1 MPELDQ
7 RVVAGLLTAHIP
19 LAKGRRLVLVQGKYA
34 AGSPEEFTLSV
45 GEGERRSVRVVH
57 STSVLGITDAWQ
69 AHLADSG
76 TDSSTGSRTGT
87 GNRRDVLVVTTDVP
101 DDRLG
106 LDLVGEMMRSH
117 VIKVD
122 EADIVKQLFGAADLD
137 PRMRRDPWLWLPA
150 ALIAAEPAAG
160 GWPQHG
166 AVLTLDAAMRALVG
180 CRLGLIEVFE
190 GGGSVDMDALLAW
203 SRTPGGP
210 EQFAALEETERSGI
224 AGWLEQSAG
233 DAAPLL
239 LRLALNGRGAEAT
252 ALGVLASAVAGD
264 NASPDAAMA
273 LGTLFGAAGAK
284 VTELRAYARAVEGT
298 LTRWIDEA
306 AGRGDSADKARQRVL
321 EVLRQA
327 DELATAAHL
336 TDALAD
342 NPFLPSS
349 FQSRLR
355 LLAEALP
362 AGPEA
367 AQTAWEHVRDHRTA
381 ALFAP
386 HRVELAQMAVRLT
399 RWLDEPEPQV
409 TDVDQAVRAQAADW
423 GLVDRALT
431 QLRSGDAEAAPALA
445 RAYQDLHDAAQRRR
459 RTLDETF
466 ASKLAAWAAHATAGH
481 SEGALLIEDVLEQI
495 VAPLAMKKDRPR
507 PLLIVLDAM
516 SSAVAAQLG
525 EELTS
530 AARWSELAAG
540 GQRAAAV
547 AMIPSVTVISRATL
561 LSGRPTSGG
570 QSVEQEG
577 FTTFWRD
584 RHRLDSSLF
593 HKADIPGPPGH
604 LLHPRLVAAL
614 ASDDV
619 VAVVLN
625 AIDDSLDHGQQGSVS
640 AWSAADITYLPEL
653 LNAARGQGRPVVLVS
668 DHGHVL
674 DQADPG
680 EGPVPAEG
688 VESARWRT
696 GTVPGEGEVQL
707 AGPRILENGGR
718 VTVPWDERIRYTPR
732 KAGYHGGATLA
743 EMTVPVLVLAPSAAF
758 APAGWSEVSAESV
771 QPQWWKPREGT
782 PGAPAPVEPA
792 RNPVPPKQKPRPQEG
807 VPFTDDAVKTPAGK
821 STPPSPEPVGL
832 GPQVVATKIYE
843 DQGKYVRKAPD
854 RKVVAAVID
863 ALDAAGGTLSLAAVT
878 AAVTASG
885 GRTHTRPEGLVTMLT
900 RLLNIEGYEVIGL
913 VDSRTRVRLDR
924 DMLREQFELT
934 GQAGSAGEN
943 S

>member
-1 MPELDQ
+1 MGAVVPELDQ
-7 RVVAGLLTAHIP
+7 RVVAGLLTTRLP
-19 LAKGRRLVLVQGKYA
+19 QAKGRRLVLVQGRYA
-34 AGSPEEFTLSV
+34 VGSPEEFTLAV
-45 GEGERRSVRVVH
+45 GDGERRTVRVVH

-69 AHLADSG
+69 AHLKN
-76 TDSSTGSRTGT
+76 R
-87 GNRRDVLVVTTDVP
+87 GNKQDVLVVTTDVP
-101 DDRLG
+101 DERIG
-106 LDLVGEMMRSH
+106 LDLVGEMVRSH

-150 ALIAAEPAAG
+150 ALIAAEPASG

-180 CRLGLIEVFE
+180 CRLGLSEVFE

-210 EQFAALEETERSGI
+210 ERFAALEETERAGI

-252 ALGVLASAVAGD
+252 ALGVLASAVAEE

-284 VTELRAYARAVEGT
+284 VSELRSYARAVEGT

-306 AGRGDSADKARQRVL
+306 AGRGASAEQARQRVL
-321 EVLRQA
+321 AVLRQA
-327 DELATAAHL
+327 DELASAAHL

-342 NPFLPSS
+342 NPFLPSGL
-349 FQSRLR
+349 QARLGR
-355 LLAEALP
+355 LAEALP
-362 AGPEA
+362 VGAEA
-367 AQTAWEHVRDHRTA
+367 AQAAWEHVRDHRTA
-381 ALFAP
+381 SLFAP
-386 HRVELAQMAVRLT
+386 HRVELAGMAVRLA
-399 RWLDEPEPQV
+399 RWLEEPEPQV
-409 TDVDQAVRAQAADW
+409 TDVDQAVRAHAADW
-423 GLVDRALT
+423 GLIDRALT
-431 QLRSGDAEAAPALA
+431 QLWSGDTEAAPVLA
-445 RAYQDLHDAAQRRR
+445 SAYRDLYATAQHRRR
-459 RTLDETF
+459 SLDESF
-466 ASKLAAWAAHATAGH
+466 AAKLAPWAAHATTGH

-495 VAPLAMKKDRPR
+495 LAPLAKKKDRPR
-507 PLLIVLDAM
+507 PLLIVLDGM

-525 EELTS
+525 EELTGTG
-530 AARWSELAAG
+530 RWSELAPG

-561 LSGRPTSGG
+561 LSGRPAMGG
-570 QSVEQEG
+570 QSVEQDG
-577 FTTFWRD
+577 FAAFWRD
-584 RHRLDSSLF
+584 RHRLGSSLF

-625 AIDDSLDHGQQGSVS
+625 TIDDSLDHGQQGSVS
-640 AWSAADITYLPEL
+640 AWSVADITYLQEL
-653 LNAARGQGRPVVLVS
+653 LNGARGQGRPVVLVA

-674 DQADPG
+674 DRSAPG
-680 EGPVPAEG
+680 EGPVSAEG

-696 GTVPGEGEVQL
+696 GTVPGEGEVHL
-707 AGPRILENGGR
+707 AGPRVLENGGG

-732 KAGYHGGATLA
+732 KAGYHGGASLA
-743 EMTVPVLVLAPSAAF
+743 EMVVPILVLAPSATF

-771 QPQWWKPREGT
+771 QPQWWKPREGA
-782 PGAPAPVEPA
+782 PGAPPVHVEPA
-792 RNPVPPKQKPRPQEG
+792 RKPTPPKKKPRPQEG
-807 VPFTDDAVKTPAGK
+807 ELFADDAVEAPAAK
-821 STPPSPEPVGL
+821 RAPAVPEPVSL
-832 GPQVVATKIYE
+832 GQQVVANKIYE
-843 DQGKYVRKAPD
+843 NQGKYVRKAPE

-863 ALDAAGGTLSLAAVT
+863 ALDAAGGTLSLAAVQ

-900 RLLNIEGYEVIGL
+900 RMLNIEGYEVIGL
-913 VDSRTRVRLDR
+913 IDSRTRVRLDR
-924 DMLREQFELT
+924 DILREQFELT
-934 GQAGSAGEN
+934 GQAGQAGSAGE
-943 S
+943 SSR